1 MINNKNK
8 ATMHKYFN
16 FTKIY
21 EAEQSGEPLSP
32 EEMGTPIVDKAT
44 VPVEDE
50 LKDFNSLAGDHL
62 IELTLTEEDRKN
74 LEAGQ
79 SITKTDAQWKKKQG
93 DQTSGIID
101 IKSVII
107 NTKNE
112 TAKNDKDSLVFNI
125 DDPATPEG
133 VTRRILDDFKSPET
147 SEHLEVLKGLA
158 QDGTAIPEVTIKFL
172 RSTDFSTQMDSKEA
186 VPASPD
192 QVKSGA
198 VKPEPTVGELT
209 SESKRLMSF
218 DHFVNE
224 SKKKWISDIKMKK
237 GALKKEMK
245 DESLTMKD
253 LDKKTA
259 QLKKKDK
266 DKKKSGVQLDPK
278 DAKTYKRVNL
288 AKVLMKAHDKN
299 N

>member
-107 NTKNE
+107 NLTEYNY
-112 TAKNDKDSLVFNI
+112 NYYNI
-125 DDPATPEG
+125 ISDAT
-133 VTRRILDDFKSPET
+133 VRT
-147 SEHLEVLKGLA
+147 
-158 QDGTAIPEVTIKFL
+158 
-172 RSTDFSTQMDSKEA
+172 
-186 VPASPD
+186 
-192 QVKSGA
+192 VKLHGSRAA
-198 VKPEPTVGELT
+198 VKQFARCPLLT
-209 SESKRLMSF
+209 NVYAVACM
-218 DHFVNE
+218 
-224 SKKKWISDIKMKK
+224 IYI
-237 GALKKEMK
+237 
-245 DESLTMKD
+245 
-253 LDKKTA
+253 
-259 QLKKKDK
+259 
-266 DKKKSGVQLDPK
+266 
-278 DAKTYKRVNL
+278 
-288 AKVLMKAHDKN
+288 
-299 N
+299 